1 MPNIPESLTDTHSF
15 LFILDHILSHFEGA
29 EILVH
34 ALDLRV
40 ICGILVTIQQPIDGF
55 IIVVN
60 HAAVVLFVL
69 SLKENKNINIVISVN
84 PQL

>member
-1 MPNIPESLTDTHSF
+1 MDTYSF

-40 ICGILVTIQQPIDGF
+40 ICGVLVTVQQPIDGF
-55 IIVVN
+55 IIIVD

-69 SLKENKNINIVISVN
+69 SFKKIQDINIFLPVN
-84 PQL
+84 P